1 MARVREGLIAKELN
15 VLALVSCVSLKDLLL
30 QFLFEV
36 SVEVW
41 GGVNLL
47 DDGILLLGSDFSF
60 EIFSI

>member
-1 MARVREGLIAKELN
+1 LARIREGLIAEELN
-15 VLALVSCVSLKDLLL
+15 VLALVSCVPLKNLLL

-60 EIFSI
+60 EIFSV